1 MVMGSEESTRSALSQ
16 VSRVK
21 LVLGDANGWNAVGS
35 RRRYAPLAFANRALS
50 EQGLENGFLKQSTVG
65 TSKRIDNPLSIS
77 GDPYRGETNS
87 DRGVPPNLEGPRSMV
102 MMSAVDGACPAC
114 PACVPSKLP
123 ILNVLGITRRSPRYP

>member
-1 MVMGSEESTRSALSQ
+1 MGSEESTRSALSQ

-65 TSKRIDNPLSIS
+65 TSNVSITHYRYRATRTVVRQTRIEAFHQTLKA
-77 GDPYRGETNS
+77 
-87 DRGVPPNLEGPRSMV
+87 LE
-102 MMSAVDGACPAC
+102 AW
-114 PACVPSKLP
+114 
-123 ILNVLGITRRSPRYP
+123 